1 MKTRFHHCKLFLITV
16 KIIRKE
22 SSASNNTNSSLAD
35 SLYAMLRNSQA
46 PRLFSRLVKKT
57 QTERKVKESNE

>member
-1 MKTRFHHCKLFLITV
+1 MKTSFHHCKLFLITV

-22 SSASNNTNSSLAD
+22 SSASNSNLAE